1 MLHRIFAV
9 AAALAL
15 AVSALAVSAA
25 PASAAALTIS
35 GTVTDSRDSS
45 PMPNVCITVGVP
57 GQFCWT
63 VTNVAGQYSID
74 LGTLG
79 AQSGGS
85 WTIYFIRDGFDT
97 KSQTIVVDGE
107 ETLNMTM
114 TPTPGVTPPAT
125 VPPRTNVLNPAPP
138 VTGLPTYKVYL
149 PNIVKTLGGANG
161 WHTPFI
167 VQNVGTQPG
176 YLDVQF
182 YDFTTGQLKAT
193 RTATVQPGR
202 SFVDSPRDEAD
213 LPGDAQF
220 SVVVTSSGSQ
230 IVAVVNE
237 HQGPGAGNEALSY
250 SGIST
255 GATAVY
261 LPLVSNMISGWL
273 TTMIMQN
280 LGTVTTTVTAN
291 FISLDG
297 TKTATITRTVLPG
310 RSAFIDPRVEST
322 LTAGVEYAAKF
333 TAAEPIAVVANDH
346 NDLPGTTAPR
356 GDSFNGVGAGAA
368 VTTYLPYIAKNTD
381 GVGRTSRVVVQ
392 NTGSS
397 TATPTISLVPFT
409 GPATST
415 AVTTQAIAPGASW
428 AFTPTGADGEYSAI
442 ITGGSFA
449 AVVLTETAT
458 TSMHYAGT
466 SAPANK
472 LFMPNVTR
480 VLTQSPT
487 TDPGWNTPILI
498 QSATATNGTLKW
510 YSFSTGT
517 LVLTQ
522 TITLVQNQTLRV
534 DPKTVTGLTDNSQYA
549 VTFESTTGTAVAL
562 VVELNLIGG
571 DTAMIYKAFLQP

>member
-1 MLHRIFAV
+1 LLHRIFAV
-9 AAALAL
+9 AAALSLAVAAL
-15 AVSALAVSAA
+15 AVPAA
-25 PASAAALTIS
+25 PASAATLTIR
-35 GTVTDSRDSS
+35 GTVTDSRDGSA
-45 PMPNVCITVGVP
+45 MPNVCITVGVP
-57 GQFCWT
+57 GQYCWT
-63 VTNVAGQYSID
+63 ITNVAGQYFID

-79 AQSGGS
+79 AQSGSS

-107 ETLNMTM
+107 ETLNMVM

-138 VTGLPTYKVYL
+138 VTGLPTYTVYL
-149 PNIVKTLGGANG
+149 PNITKTLGGANG

-167 VQNVGTQPG
+167 VQNVGTATG

-182 YDFTTGQLKAT
+182 YDFTTGALKAT

-213 LPGDAQF
+213 LPGDSQF
-220 SVVVTSSGSQ
+220 SVVVTSSGSP

-250 SGIST
+250 SGASA
-255 GATAVY
+255 GANTVY
-261 LPLVSNMISGWL
+261 LPLVSNMVSGWL

-280 LGTVTTTVTAN
+280 VGTTTTTVTAS

-297 TKTATITRTVLPG
+297 TKTATVTRTILPG
-310 RSAFIDPRVEST
+310 RSAFIDPRVESS
-322 LTAGVEYAAKF
+322 LVAGTEYAAKL
-333 TAAEPIAVVANDH
+333 TAAQPIAVVANDH
-346 NDLPGTTAPR
+346 NDLPGTVAPR
-356 GDSFNGVGAGAA
+356 GDSYNAVNVGAG

-381 GVGRTSRVVVQ
+381 SVGRTSRIVVQ
-392 NTGSS
+392 NAGTT

-415 AVTTQAIAPGASW
+415 GVTAPAIAPGASW
-428 AFTPTGADGEYSAI
+428 AFTPTVADGEYSAT

-449 AVVLTETAT
+449 ALVLTETAT

-466 SAPANK
+466 STPANK
-472 LFMPNVTR
+472 LFMPNITR
-480 VLTQSPT
+480 VLTQDAT
-487 TDPGWNTPILI
+487 TDPGWNTPILLH
-498 QSATATNGTLKW
+498 SATATNGTLKW
-510 YSFSTGT
+510 YSFSTGA
-517 LVLTQ
+517 LVLSQ
-522 TITLVQNQTLRV
+522 SITLVQNQTLRV
-534 DPKTVTGLTDNSQYA
+534 DPKAVTGLTNNSQYA
-549 VTFESTTGTAVAL
+549 VVFESTSGTAVAL
-562 VVELNLIGG
+562 VTELNLIGG